1 MSIFQRLFGH
11 MEPEHKEALAS
22 ALRRAPNS
30 DDSSPANPTRRAA
43 SERRV
48 ATRNMDELIGMCR
61 MVLADGVVDDHE
73 ARFLLDWI
81 EKNYH
86 AAQEWPGSVLY
97 PRLAAAM
104 KDGHLDPDEESEL
117 LEVLG
122 KVAAGPPSV
131 AGPAVSGAV
140 PYDHPAPT
148 ILFKEQRFVLTGQFV
163 YGPRRRVEAT
173 IEERGGEVA
182 SAVSGKC
189 QYLVVGTFGSEEWLH
204 STHGT
209 KIIKAVELK
218 AAGKPIRI
226 VTDGTGLNNSRQRN
240 RRGQ

>member
-1 MSIFQRLFGH
+1 MSVFRRLFGG
-11 MEPEHKEALAS
+11 MEPEHREAFAS

-30 DDSSPANPTRRAA
+30 ADSSPVSPARRAT

-61 MVLADGVVDDHE
+61 MVLSDGIVEDHE

-81 EKNYH
+81 EKNYR
-86 AAQEWPGSVLY
+86 AAEEWPGSILY

-104 KDGHLDPDEESEL
+104 KGGHLDPDEESEL

-122 KVAAGPPSV
+122 KVAAGPPSRE
-131 AGPAVSGAV
+131 GPAVSGAI
-140 PYDHPAPT
+140 PFDDPPPA
-148 ILFKEQRFVLTGQFV
+148 IVFKEHYFVLTGQFV
-163 YGPRRRVEAT
+163 YGPRRNVEAT
-173 IEERGGEVA
+173 IEERGGSVA
-182 SAVSGKC
+182 SGMSGKC

-218 AAGKPIRI
+218 GAGKPIRI
-226 VTDGTGLNNSRQRN
+226 VTERHWTDQLV
-240 RRGQ
+240 